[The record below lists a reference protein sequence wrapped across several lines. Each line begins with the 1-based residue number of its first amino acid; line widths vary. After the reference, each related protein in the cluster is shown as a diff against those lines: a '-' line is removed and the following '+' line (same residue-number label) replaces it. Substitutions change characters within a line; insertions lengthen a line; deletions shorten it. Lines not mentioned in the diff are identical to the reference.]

1 MARIRLM
8 LVDDHQVYRAGL
20 RKVFEGQD
28 NFVVV
33 GDTSG
38 VEKATALLHRLRPD
52 IVLVSMELPGQ
63 GGLQVCR
70 HIRSKY
76 PHMRVLLLSSFL
88 DEETLMMSIRAGA
101 NGFAMKKITGEA
113 LIRIT
118 QTIASGNF
126 VADSTWADSIAG
138 QGRVQPSS
146 ANAHQAV
153 TEFPPQQR
161 RVLALLAEGKTNREI
176 AESLNLSERTVIG
189 YVRIIFRKLN
199 LTRRSQAA
207 VCFAKSTLPTLR
219 ENAMNYGPSS
229 SRAIIFPDVR

>member
-8 LVDDHQVYRAGL
+8 LVDDHEVYRAGL
-20 RKVFEGQD
+20 RKVFERQD

-33 GDTSG
+33 GDTSE
-38 VEKATALLHRLRPD
+38 VQKATVLLHRVRPD
-52 IVLVSMELPGQ
+52 VVLISMELPSQ
-63 GGLQVCR
+63 GGLQVSR
-70 HIRSKY
+70 HIRSKF

-88 DEETLMMSIRAGA
+88 DEETLMMSIHAGA
-101 NGFAMKKITGEA
+101 NGFVMKKITGEA

-126 VADSTWADSIAG
+126 VADSTWADWITEKG
-138 QGRVQPSS
+138 QVPPSS
-146 ANAHQAV
+146 TNAYQAV

-161 RVLALLAEGKTNREI
+161 RVLALLAEGKTNKEI

-189 YVRIIFRKLN
+189 YVRIIFRKLH

-207 VCFAKSTLPTLR
+207 VCFTKCTMPTLR
-219 ENAMNYGPSS
+219 ESAMNYGSSS
-229 SRAIIFPDVR
+229 SRAIIFPGIR